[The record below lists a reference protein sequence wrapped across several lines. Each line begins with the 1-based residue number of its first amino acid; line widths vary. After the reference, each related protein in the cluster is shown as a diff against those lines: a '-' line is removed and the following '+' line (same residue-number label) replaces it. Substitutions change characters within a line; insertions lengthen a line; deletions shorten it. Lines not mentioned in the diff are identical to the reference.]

1 MKKIVIA
8 SLLVAVS
15 LMADGYYWTGGKRGV
30 APVKDE
36 FYKAEC
42 ASCHFAYQPG
52 LLPAKSWRKLMGD
65 LSNHFGTDASLEAA
79 DTQKILRYL
88 VENSAEKNTQ
98 YKRSRRIN
106 DSIAKNETPIAVT
119 KTRYFIRK
127 HREIPKRLIVQKEVK
142 SLANC
147 MACHTT
153 ADKGVYSERAIK
165 IPNYGRWE
173 DD

>member
-1 MKKIVIA
+1 MKKTVIVLVFTAIG
-8 SLLVAVS
+8 LL
-15 LMADGYYWTGGKRGV
+15 ADSYFGFGAKRGV
-30 APVKDE
+30 APVTDK
-36 FYKAEC
+36 FYQSEC

-52 LLPAKSWRKLMGD
+52 LLPERSWRKLMGG
-65 LSNHFGTDASLEAA
+65 LSDHFGTDASLEPA
-79 DTQKILRYL
+79 DNKRILKYL
-88 VENSAEKNTQ
+88 VDNSAEKFTQ
-98 YKRSRRIN
+98 YKRSRKIN
-106 DSIAKNETPIAVT
+106 ASIAKDQTPIAVT

-127 HREIPKRLIVQKEVK
+127 HHELPKRVIVQKEVGG
-142 SLANC
+142 LANC

>member
-1 MKKIVIA
+1 MKKIIIG
-8 SLLVAVS
+8 SLLVAGS
-15 LMADGYYWTGGKRGV
+15 LFAGSYSKVGV
-30 APVKDE
+30 APVNNE
-36 FYKAEC
+36 LYKAEC

-52 LLPAKSWRKLMGD
+52 LLPEKSWKKLMGN
-65 LSNHFGTDASLEAA
+65 LSDHFGTDASLDQAENK
-79 DTQKILRYL
+79 TILKYL
-88 VENSAEKNTQ
+88 VENSAEKSTQ
-98 YKRSRRIN
+98 YKRSRKIN
-106 DSIAKNETPIAVT
+106 ASIAENETPIAVT

-127 HREIPKRLIVQKEVK
+127 HHEISTRLIVQKEVG
-142 SLANC
+142 SLSNC